1 MNARPIELQKYTKSG
16 LISGKTNAKKAIV
29 QVQEGETID
38 FTTISKIKC
47 R

>member
-29 QVQEGETID
+29 RYKKEKKHNFLQQYL
-38 FTTISKIKC
+38 